1 MLIVPFNQLTGDQC
15 IKNSTELDKE
25 NEGTIKSEHVDADNS
40 GKPDSTTTANNSEQI
55 SDGRRISGSGSKDG
69 RRFKDVR

>member
-1 MLIVPFNQLTGDQC
+1 MIGDQS

-25 NEGTIKSEHVDADNS
+25 NEGTIKSEHDADNS